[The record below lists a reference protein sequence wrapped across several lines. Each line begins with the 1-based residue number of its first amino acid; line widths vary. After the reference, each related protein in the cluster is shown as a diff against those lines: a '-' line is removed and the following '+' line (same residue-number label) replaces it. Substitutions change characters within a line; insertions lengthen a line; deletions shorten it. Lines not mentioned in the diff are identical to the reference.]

1 MEQQKQILIVEDEPK
16 ISGLVSEY
24 LQSQGGFGTY
34 VLERGDQVM
43 DLVRSSPPDLV
54 LLDLM
59 LPGLDG
65 LAVCRQLRAQGF
77 SGAILML
84 TARGDTLSEVVG
96 LREGADDYLAK
107 PVRPQVLLAR
117 VEAVLRRLQPAQSA
131 LIRGRLTL
139 RLSSRVAELDGEVL
153 DLTTGD
159 FDLLVVLAEK
169 AGQVVDRDALS
180 MALRGIEWDGLDR
193 SVDLRV
199 SRLRRKLG
207 PWGPVV
213 LKSVRGSGYL
223 MPPEV

>member
-1 MEQQKQILIVEDEPK
+1 MAQILLVEDDPPLAE
-16 ISGLVSEY
+16 LVSDF
-24 LQSQGGFGTY
+24 LRGHGHKVS
-34 VLERGDQVM
+34 VLGRGDQV
-43 DLVRSSPPDLV
+43 LEQVGRGAPDAI

-65 LAVCRQLRAQGF
+65 LEVCRRLREQGYP
-77 SGAILML
+77 GGILML

-96 LREGADDYLAK
+96 LRQGADDYLAK

-117 VEAVLRRLQPAQSA
+117 LEAVLRRVQPTVSE
-131 LIRGRLTL
+131 LVRGRLTL
-139 RLSSRVAELDGEVL
+139 RLHSREVELAGEIL
-153 DLTTGD
+153 DLSTAD
-159 FDLLVVLAEK
+159 FDLLVVMAQH
-169 AGQVVDRDALS
+169 AGEVVSRDVLS
-180 MALRGIEWDGLDR
+180 QALRGIEWDGLDR

-207 PWGPVV
+207 DWGPML